1 MIWFPCRS
9 HITRELGAGGEKKTK
24 NVFPS
29 VHLDQVQHLRC
40 LRTHRGL
47 AGNTC
52 GQPGV
57 FGVPGA
63 WASVL
68 TEASQASWRGGRTR
82 PQLTLVAGSL
92 LATWPGDHEAS
103 TAFTWRLGARRHHLV
118 TVTAGDRWS
127 HQSPPIR
134 KCPSLTAS
142 PFQLH
147 DSVRRP
153 ALGARGSRAQAS
165 HVLQSC
171 TATTDDRPR
180 GTQICHALHS
190 IQCPP
195 APQQR
200 HGRALL
206 RGPHWVP
213 PAMSRDCATTGMSY
227 GDSTVTPPNHPSPRR
242 P

>member
-40 LRTHRGL
+40 LGTHRGL

-118 TVTAGDRWS
+118 TVTAGDRCLTS
-127 HQSPPIR
+127 HHGSG
-134 KCPSLTAS
+134 
-142 PFQLH
+142 
-147 DSVRRP
+147 SVP
-153 ALGARGSRAQAS
+153 ALQRPPSS
-165 HVLQSC
+165 S
-171 TATTDDRPR
+171 TTP
-180 GTQICHALHS
+180 
-190 IQCPP
+190 
-195 APQQR
+195 
-200 HGRALL
+200 
-206 RGPHWVP
+206 
-213 PAMSRDCATTGMSY
+213 
-227 GDSTVTPPNHPSPRR
+227 
-242 P
+242 